1 MEMGKQKSAANGR
14 REKEKWKRHN
24 KTNISVKEAAKN
36 RDRLGYLS
44 TSDRLCPHEVSPRKQ
59 EIPAVA

>member
-1 MEMGKQKSAANGR
+1 MGKQKSAANGR